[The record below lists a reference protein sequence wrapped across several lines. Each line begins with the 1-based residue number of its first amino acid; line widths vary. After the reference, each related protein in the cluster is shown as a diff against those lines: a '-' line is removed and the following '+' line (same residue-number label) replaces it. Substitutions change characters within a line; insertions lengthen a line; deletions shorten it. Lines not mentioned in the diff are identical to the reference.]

1 MTTLRLME
9 ESESESMVDV
19 HHRKSYAQLGSFGTG
34 HTNQRMTTNSPL
46 YTHASLGERTRGT
59 IWYYHRSMPILQSP
73 SFCKFVSMC
82 ASDDN
87 VHQGPLVHRSDVFYA
102 SRAILPVY
110 IILFIYPFLLAGS

>member
-46 YTHASLGERTRGT
+46 YTHASLGERTRGL
-59 IWYYHRSMPILQSP
+59 SPINANFAIAQLLQIR
-73 SFCKFVSMC
+73 
-82 ASDDN
+82 
-87 VHQGPLVHRSDVFYA
+87 LDV
-102 SRAILPVY
+102 RE
-110 IILFIYPFLLAGS
+110 